1 MLMDIANT
9 IMPAINKK
17 DASIYEVESHTKGN
31 FYTVDIDAKTCTC
44 PHYQFRMK
52 RFGGECKHI
61 VAVRDFIAANSEVK
75 EYKSKYKSN
84 RSVKPAK
91 SSKSNKKET
100 KKTDSSLNDL
110 TAEILKEVGGE
121 EGKDAIELIDKYGEF
136 LINDLITKGYLIESK
151 GKIKLM
157 R

>member
-17 DASIYEVESHTKGN
+17 DASIYEVESHTKGT

-44 PHYQFRMK
+44 PYYQFRMK

-75 EYKSKYKSN
+75 EYKSKYKSKK
-84 RSVKPAK
+84 SEKGAK
-91 SSKSNKKET
+91 ASKKESYNNNENVGKKENKKPNNRNPQG
-100 KKTDSSLNDL
+100 SWW
-110 TAEILKEVGGE
+110 
-121 EGKDAIELIDKYGEF
+121 
-136 LINDLITKGYLIESK
+136 
-151 GKIKLM
+151 
-157 R
+157 